1 MTATATTL
9 RRDAHVIG
17 FVGVAHGFSHFF
29 QLMLPPLFPM
39 LKTQFGTGYAELGLV
54 MAVFYAVSGLM
65 QTVAGFL
72 VDRFGAH
79 RILVL
84 GLAFAAVGTMAYAL
98 APSYPFLLVGAVI
111 AGLGNSVFHPGD
123 LALLNARVSVPRLGY
138 AFSVHGIGGNLGWA
152 AAPVFA
158 IAMAGAFGWRNAL
171 LAAGAIGLAFTVL
184 FALQRVLR
192 VRPAAA
198 HAQAAP
204 RSLARDLHA
213 LTRPAI
219 VLCFLF
225 FLLYS
230 MALVGYQTF
239 AVPAM
244 TEVYGV
250 PVVAATTALTA
261 FLLGGAA
268 GILFGGWVATR
279 TDRHARVAAAGMLLA
294 AVASLILVPG
304 TLPAAS
310 LSIATATV
318 GFFLGM
324 IGPSRDILVREVA
337 PVDAR
342 GKVYGFVYSGLDL
355 GGLVA
360 PLAFGVALDRGAPW
374 LVFAGAAAFMLA
386 AIPTALRVVGGR
398 RRVLPVPA

>member
-1 MTATATTL
+1 
-9 RRDAHVIG
+9 VIG

-39 LKTQFGTGYAELGLV
+39 LKEAFGTGYAELGLV
-54 MAVFYAVSGLM
+54 VAVFYAVSGLM

-84 GLAFAAVGTMAYAL
+84 GLTFAAIGTMLYAL
-98 APSYPFLLVGAVI
+98 APSYPFLIVGAVV

-123 LALLNARVSVPRLGY
+123 LALLNARVSTPRLGY

-158 IAMAGAFGWRNAL
+158 VAMAGAFGWRTAL
-171 LAAGAIGLAFTVL
+171 VAAGVTGLVFMVL
-184 FALQRVLR
+184 FAMQKRLR
-192 VRPAAA
+192 VRGVVATSAG
-198 HAQAAP
+198 
-204 RSLARDLHA
+204 RRGLARDLRA

-239 AVPAM
+239 SVPAM
-244 TEVYGV
+244 TELYAV
-250 PVVAATTALTA
+250 PIVAATTALTI

-279 TDRHARVAAAGMLLA
+279 TQRHARVAAVGMLLA
-294 AVASLILVPG
+294 AVFSLLLAPGNVPP
-304 TLPAAS
+304 TLLTVVIAA
-310 LSIATATV
+310 V

-360 PLAFGVALDRGAPW
+360 PLAFGVALDNGAPW
-374 LVFAGAAAFMLA
+374 LVFAGASLFMLLS
-386 AIPTALRVVGGR
+386 IPTALSVVAPRRVVA
-398 RRVLPVPA
+398 VPA